1 MEDSRRS
8 ARENSIEWLQAELA
22 RMEKR
27 VEELQIENLF
37 LNNVFDGISEEI
49 LVLDRD
55 FIIHNANS
63 VMLNRYGLKK
73 EEVLGCR
80 CFEIKESCGAPCQ
93 REGNNACPLSRAMV
107 TEAMVET
114 GYRHV
119 DVHGRRRDISLIM
132 YPISIPGQEQIRYF
146 MEIARDETR
155 YRRLIEELRTSQK
168 RFRSILDTAT
178 NAVLS
183 IDENHRITL
192 FNNAAERIFGYS
204 RDEVL
209 GRDLGILIP
218 AKYGDH
224 RRYVQRFLEKREGSL
239 VGRTISLT
247 ALRKDGEEIPV
258 ELSLSFLEM
267 ESGITITAII
277 RDITDRK
284 RLEKKLL
291 QSERLAA
298 VGEAV
303 AHVVHELKNPLMI
316 IGGFNS
322 QIRNTMEDDRVVK
335 KLDMILEEVAR
346 LERLVGTLGDFTKEY
361 RLVRRQADLNSVL
374 RDVVKVM
381 GAAYPPESCAFLE
394 NLDQELHEIVC
405 DPDKLKQVFINIITN
420 GIEAMG
426 GVGLISISSKRIPQ
440 GIEVQISD
448 EGRGIP
454 DEDIQHIFEP
464 FFTTRERGSG
474 LGLAISYK
482 IIQAH
487 GGEITARNRP
497 GRGATFVIR
506 LPAYGKSSSNY
517 ISKNMG

>member
-1 MEDSRRS
+1 MDDESRTTGEDR
-8 ARENSIEWLQAELA
+8 IEGLQAKLS
-22 RMEKR
+22 RMER
-27 VEELQIENLF
+27 RLEELQIENLF

-49 LVLDRD
+49 MVLDRD
-55 FIIHNANS
+55 FKVHNVNRI
-63 VMLNRYGLKK
+63 MLDRYGLEKAR
-73 EEVLGCR
+73 VLGRR
-80 CFEIKESCGAPCQ
+80 CFEIKEECGAPCY
-93 REGNNACPLSRAMV
+93 RGESSACPLSRAIK
-107 TEAMVET
+107 TETMVET
-114 GYRHV
+114 SYRHV
-119 DVHGRRRDISLIM
+119 DAEGRQRELSLIM
-132 YPISIPGQEQIRYF
+132 YPIRVPGEEQVRYF

-155 YRRLIEELRTSQK
+155 YRTLIEELRASQK
-168 RFRSILDTAT
+168 RFRAILDTAT

-183 IDENHRITL
+183 IDESHRITL
-192 FNNAAERIFGYS
+192 FNDEAERIFGYS

-209 GRDLGILIP
+209 GQDLGILIP

-224 RRYVQRFLEKREGSL
+224 SRYVRRFLEKREGSL

-247 ALRKDGEEIPV
+247 GLRKDGEEIPV

-267 ESGITITAII
+267 ESGVTITAII

-316 IGGFNS
+316 IGGFTS
-322 QIRNTMEDDRVVK
+322 QIRNTLEDDRILP

-361 RLVRRQADLNSVL
+361 RLVRRQADVNSVL

-381 GAAYPPESCAFLE
+381 SAAYPPENCAFREDLAPD
-394 NLDQELHEIVC
+394 LDEIIC

-426 GVGLISISSKRIPQ
+426 GEGVISISSKRIPH
-440 GIEVQISD
+440 GVEIQISD
-448 EGRGIP
+448 QGRGIS

-487 GGEITARNRP
+487 GGEITAVNRP

-506 LPAYGKSSSNY
+506 LPR
-517 ISKNMG
+517 M

>member
-1 MEDSRRS
+1 MDD
-8 ARENSIEWLQAELA
+8 
-22 RMEKR
+22 EKR
-27 VEELQIENLF
+27 AETLEDQIDSMERRLRQLEMENLF

-49 LVLDRD
+49 MVLDRD
-55 FIIHNANS
+55 FTVHNVNR
-63 VMLNRYGLKK
+63 VMLERYGLEKN
-73 EEVLGCR
+73 EVLGRR
-80 CFEIKESCGAPCQ
+80 CFEVKQSCGAPCN
-93 REGNNACPLSRAMV
+93 RKESDGCPLSRAIK
-107 TEAMVET
+107 TESLVET
-114 GYRHV
+114 TFRHEN
-119 DVHGRRRDISLIM
+119 GEGQARQLSLIM
-132 YPISIPGQEQIRYF
+132 YPLCIPGESQVKYF

-155 YRRLIEELRTSQK
+155 YRNLIEELRTSQK
-168 RFRSILDTAT
+168 RFRAILDTAT

-209 GRDLGILIP
+209 GKDLGLLIP
-218 AKYGDH
+218 PKYGDH
-224 RRYVQRFLEKREGSL
+224 SRYVQRFLESRESSV
-239 VGRTISLT
+239 VGKTINLT

-267 ESGITITAII
+267 EYGVTITAII
-277 RDITDRK
+277 TDITDRK

-303 AHVVHELKNPLMI
+303 AHVAHELKNPLMI
-316 IGGFNS
+316 IGGFTS
-322 QIRNTMEDDRVVK
+322 QIRNTLADPK
-335 KLDMILEEVAR
+335 TLQKLDMILEEVSR
-346 LERLVGTLGDFTKEY
+346 VERLVGALGDFTKEY
-361 RLVRRQADLNSVL
+361 RLVRRQADVNSVL
-374 RDVVKVM
+374 RDVVKVL
-381 GAAYPPESCAFLE
+381 GAAYPPENCALME
-394 NLDQELHEIVC
+394 DLDLDLGEIMC

-426 GVGLISISSKRIPQ
+426 GEGVITITTQRISH
-440 GIEVQISD
+440 GIEIQISD
-448 EGRGIP
+448 EGRGISE
-454 DEDIQHIFEP
+454 EDIQHIFEP

-482 IIQAH
+482 IVQAH

-506 LPAYGKSSSNY
+506 LPR
-517 ISKNMG
+517 I